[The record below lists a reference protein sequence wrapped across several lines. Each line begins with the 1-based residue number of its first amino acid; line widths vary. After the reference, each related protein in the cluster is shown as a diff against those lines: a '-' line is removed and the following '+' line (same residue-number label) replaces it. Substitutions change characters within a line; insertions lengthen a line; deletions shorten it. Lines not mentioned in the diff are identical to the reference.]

1 MNVFPK
7 EAPIYGGGKIIVELY
22 NELPT
27 EGSSYFLVFKGS
39 QQRHTICADPTWN
52 NSFLQLCA
60 AVPSHA
66 TAEEVELSAY
76 VSSGIGVV
84 RVASTDFQYEN
95 DSAQQ
100 MAAFL
105 LGSVDNLKDLGN
117 CGERFHLAP
126 RDQTDLDERLTAAF
140 KTFQLPQCWSMMGTD
155 LRGTE
160 AAERLLHF
168 SARLGLTQLTTHF
181 LTLPGSQ
188 VALSSQNHERLLPE
202 ELAFKNGFH
211 DLGQLLQ
218 YYRKQSTVFHPYKAV
233 LEQKEERQPL
243 VITTDIKRSSREI
256 ENDIQELMK
265 KKLYLSDLESDDGD
279 SENMK
284 ELNTTKNGNLFQDL
298 SSKLKDVHMFNTAN
312 RSASLPRQ
320 VFRNQAPRYQG
331 RVLEDNLRRIRD
343 IHEGIQRLREL
354 NTKQI
359 VVHSTKNGPARLS
372 NSCPALYMTSGDETS
387 IHLDGA
393 SITMRNIQHRRTS
406 LSSNSHSL
414 DSTFIESFNVKIH
427 VNDLTPAPSQEF
439 LNLCSPLSESDCSHS
454 GKLLYDG
461 SNISKKSNIGGT
473 ASKRLAKRSN
483 KKTPTRRQSW
493 SSLGAVESP
502 EDEGKQLIQRRWSLS
517 SLDSDTEDAFCKSNS
532 TSSFRSKNSRMY
544 HASRNSNLSQVPR
557 EKIRNFSDGNC
568 EESLLSKSSKQSASV
583 PSIGCS
589 AADAKENVEPQ
600 KTHSV
605 GSLSSSA
612 KNFLVSFRSHP
623 LQKSLSTP
631 TITVEDG
638 VNDQA
643 KEDTNNRQSVQMNSA
658 TADSDEDKVFVKRKK
673 RSSIFFKK
681 KPDKHKSKEG
691 KKMAHQYFAYS
702 MSSTPCDVCLKP
714 LNKKQGLKCENC
726 LVVVHDSACKD
737 QVIDCNKF
745 KLQRAQSKSNY
756 VSLTSASSVNGNTS
770 RLPHYPNRYL
780 HLVRPLSQS
789 MVHLAN
795 QNKGSLPNSK
805 FNFTVSHSNIPP
817 LGEAASRSS
826 FVNINKMFSEEKDGD
841 GGYELHSNMMEIN
854 SASMES
860 LDEGAAEIS
869 DLEDNQIL
877 KLTEE
882 EPETWNATVDK
893 KVIKKLKDRE
903 IKRQEAIYELII
915 TEKHHC
921 LTLEIMQKVYA
932 QGMMKE
938 LNAPRETVDRLF
950 PCLGDLVELH
960 KAFLH
965 RLRER
970 QKEGPVIEVISDIL
984 AEQFHDQKAEQM
996 KVAYGQFCSQHIESL
1011 NMYKEMLKSDRKF
1024 QNFIKKCKNKRLC
1037 KTRGV
1042 PECLLLVTQRITK
1055 YILIIESLMK
1065 AAKENK
1071 EEQETLETIMRHLKN
1086 IISSVDV
1093 QVADKEKEIRLLEIF
1108 NRMDAKTTI
1117 FYRGKK
1123 FKKSDLLA
1131 CNRKL
1136 RKEGPMTWRSPRGK
1150 TIDVTAVLLSDF
1162 IFFLH
1167 ENNQKLF
1174 FASLENKPG
1183 IVSLQKL
1190 LARKKAGQDS
1200 CGIYLISSNPNEPEM
1215 IELFCKTPKDQ
1226 KAWMEAIREAI
1237 DLCPDEDEGV
1247 PSETEEERKLEAAK
1261 AARVK
1266 QLTSLLHEKDQ
1277 SIAHICEDRMRILVD
1292 LLEMVGIEAE
1302 QYENVK
1308 YSHLVENP
1316 PGKESKE
1323 LISSAINSASR
1334 LASNLYTSGT
1344 NLSRSVSSAGERQS
1358 DTYVSPLLP
1367 KRAETFGGFDNPT
1380 KEQVVPV
1387 VKVPA
1392 FKRKLLHLKEHTEL
1406 SILPSK
1412 SKMEDINLGESLE
1425 TALQNFGLQ
1434 TSLSVIGKVPSIC
1447 GSPDKQHSKKQLL
1460 SPSFIQHA
1468 SFPPFKEV
1476 NSEIVSLTTTPLL
1489 MTQGKEQLMQI
1500 VELAHHLNTVVCAV
1514 THLSS
1519 SYESTKVQLA
1529 ETDYK
1534 LTKLTKEKEVRDK
1547 KSMYRPEHQLE
1558 ELRNLQKQL
1567 NHDRSAWQQEKAQA
1581 ESSLKAQ
1588 REELEKLQ
1596 EQLKTEQMDVTHQRE
1611 LLYRKLDALQK
1622 QGIILSPSH
1631 NVVNLNSCNTR
1642 DSDAKDEQHSGTAI
1656 SESIHPSAN
1665 DFSHRRTV
1673 SYDLGQ
1679 DRSEE
1684 HIPYVSSGSSSAAPS
1699 HRIDS
1704 KNRPALNI
1712 GGGAGTGKVVPLHLS
1727 NSATN
1732 MQKRQSVAVQPVK
1745 QQLPLKLA
1753 NTHSANGATIAVS
1766 QAGPQQVLPMKLAL
1780 GSLQP
1785 GAQTLNAAEG
1795 KNAAPKR
1802 SHSAASSPSSTLTTP
1817 VHVRGGSS
1825 PALVQSTSP
1834 TNTTISPKYKAE
1846 NSILHHLKLASEK
1859 TKNKK
1864 DDSNKEIFC

>member
-1 MNVFPK
+1 
-7 EAPIYGGGKIIVELY
+7 
-22 NELPT
+22 
-27 EGSSYFLVFKGS
+27 
-39 QQRHTICADPTWN
+39 
-52 NSFLQLCA
+52 
-60 AVPSHA
+60 
-66 TAEEVELSAY
+66 
-76 VSSGIGVV
+76 
-84 RVASTDFQYEN
+84 
-95 DSAQQ
+95 

-105 LGSVDNLKDLGN
+105 LGSVGNLKDLGD
-117 CGERFHLAP
+117 CSEPP

-140 KTFQLPQCWSMMGTD
+140 KTFQLPPCWSMMGTD

-233 LEQKEERQPL
+233 LEQKEEKQPL
-243 VITTDIKRSSREI
+243 VITTDIKRSTKEI

-265 KKLYLSDLESDDGD
+265 KKLYLSDLESDDCD

-284 ELNTTKNGNLFQDL
+284 ELNTTKNGNLFHDL
-298 SSKLKDVHMFNTAN
+298 SSKLKDVHMFNTSN

-544 HASRNSNLSQVPR
+544 HCSRNINLSQVPR

-612 KNFLVSFRSHP
+612 KNFLVSFRNHP

-691 KKMAHQYFAYS
+691 KKAHQYFAYS

-756 VSLTSASSVNGNTS
+756 VSLTSASSLNGT
-770 RLPHYPNRYL
+770 
-780 HLVRPLSQS
+780 QT
-789 MVHLAN
+789 N
-795 QNKGSLPNSK
+795 QHKGSLPNSR

-826 FVNINKMFSEEKDGD
+826 FVNINKMLSEEKDGD
-841 GGYELHSNMMEIN
+841 GSYELHSNMMEIN

-877 KLTEE
+877 RITEE

-893 KVIKKLKDRE
+893 KVIKKLKDKE

-932 QGMMKE
+932 QGMMRE
-938 LNAPRETVDRLF
+938 LNAPRETVDKLF

-1200 CGIYLISSNPNEPEM
+1200 CGIYLISSNPSEPEM

-1302 QYENVK
+1302 QFENVR

-1323 LISSAINSASR
+1323 LISSAINCASR

-1447 GSPDKQHSKKQLL
+1447 SSPDKQHSKKQLL

-1547 KSMYRPEHQLE
+1547 KSIYRPEHQLE

-1596 EQLKTEQMDVTHQRE
+1596 EQLKVEQMDVTHQRE

-1642 DSDAKDEQHSGTAI
+1642 DSDIKDELHSGTAA
-1656 SESIHPSAN
+1656 SDSIHPAAT

-1679 DRSEE
+1679 DRSNEE

-1712 GGGAGTGKVVPLHLS
+1712 GVGGAGTGKIVPLHLS

-1766 QAGPQQVLPMKLAL
+1766 QGGPQQVLPMKLAL
-1780 GSLQP
+1780 GTLQP
-1785 GAQTLNAAEG
+1785 GAQTLSAAEG

-1834 TNTTISPKYKAE
+1834 TNSTISPKYKAE

-1859 TKNKK
+1859 TNNKK

>member
-1 MNVFPK
+1 MSTTAK
-7 EAPIYGGGKIIVELY
+7 
-22 NELPT
+22 
-27 EGSSYFLVFKGS
+27 
-39 QQRHTICADPTWN
+39 R
-52 NSFLQLCA
+52 NSA
-60 AVPSHA
+60 KSGPS
-66 TAEEVELSAY
+66 
-76 VSSGIGVV
+76 
-84 RVASTDFQYEN
+84 
-95 DSAQQ
+95 
-100 MAAFL
+100 
-105 LGSVDNLKDLGN
+105 
-117 CGERFHLAP
+117 
-126 RDQTDLDERLTAAF
+126 
-140 KTFQLPQCWSMMGTD
+140 
-155 LRGTE
+155 
-160 AAERLLHF
+160 
-168 SARLGLTQLTTHF
+168 
-181 LTLPGSQ
+181 
-188 VALSSQNHERLLPE
+188 
-202 ELAFKNGFH
+202 
-211 DLGQLLQ
+211 
-218 YYRKQSTVFHPYKAV
+218 
-233 LEQKEERQPL
+233 
-243 VITTDIKRSSREI
+243 
-256 ENDIQELMK
+256 
-265 KKLYLSDLESDDGD
+265 
-279 SENMK
+279 
-284 ELNTTKNGNLFQDL
+284 
-298 SSKLKDVHMFNTAN
+298 
-312 RSASLPRQ
+312 
-320 VFRNQAPRYQG
+320 
-331 RVLEDNLRRIRD
+331 
-343 IHEGIQRLREL
+343 
-354 NTKQI
+354 
-359 VVHSTKNGPARLS
+359 RLS

-387 IHLDGA
+387 VCLDGA

-427 VNDLTPAPSQEF
+427 VNDLTPAASQEF
-439 LNLCSPLSESDCSHS
+439 LNLCSPLSESDCSS
-454 GKLLYDG
+454 KLLYDG
-461 SNISKKSNIGGT
+461 SNIGKKCNIGGT

-483 KKTPTRRQSW
+483 KKAPTRRQSW

-532 TSSFRSKNSRMY
+532 TASFRSKTARMY
-544 HASRNSNLSQVPR
+544 HVPRSNNLSEVPR

-583 PSIGCS
+583 PSIGVS
-589 AADAKENVEPQ
+589 STDAKENVEPQ

-605 GSLSSSA
+605 GSLSSTA

-638 VNDQA
+638 VNDKA
-643 KEDTNNRQSVQMNSA
+643 KEDNSNRQSLCTMHPLPLHDLSPQMHESLDGDENTPEMQQLSLTLVRDVQMNSA

-691 KKMAHQYFAYS
+691 KKMAHQYFTYS
-702 MSSTPCDVCLKP
+702 VPSTTCDVCLKP

-756 VSLTSASSVNGNTS
+756 VSLTSSSSVNGNPTA
-770 RLPHYPNRYL
+770 H
-780 HLVRPLSQS
+780 HG
-789 MVHLAN
+789 
-795 QNKGSLPNSK
+795 KGSLPNSR
-805 FNFTVSHSNIPP
+805 FNFTASHSNIPP

-826 FVNINKMFSEEKDGD
+826 FININKMFSEEKDGD
-841 GGYELHSNMMEIN
+841 AGYELHSNMTEIN

-877 KLTEE
+877 KLIEE

-938 LNAPRETVDRLF
+938 LNVPRETVDRLF
-950 PCLGDLVELH
+950 PCLIDLVDLH
-960 KAFLH
+960 KAFLL

-1037 KTRGV
+1037 KTRGI

-1065 AAKENK
+1065 AAKDNK
-1071 EEQETLETIMRHLKN
+1071 EEQETLETIMGHLKN

-1108 NRMDAKTTI
+1108 NRMDAKTTL

-1123 FKKSDLLA
+1123 FKKTDLLA

-1150 TIDVTAVLLSDF
+1150 TVDVIAVLLSDF

-1261 AARVK
+1261 AARIK
-1266 QLTSLLHEKDQ
+1266 QLTSLLCEKDH
-1277 SIAHICEDRMRILVD
+1277 SIAQVCEERMHILVD
-1292 LLEMVGIEAE
+1292 LWEMVGIEAE

-1316 PGKESKE
+1316 PGKETKE

-1358 DTYVSPLLP
+1358 ETYVSPLLP

-1387 VKVPA
+1387 VKVPV

-1412 SKMEDINLGESLE
+1412 SKMEDIHLGESLE
-1425 TALQNFGLQ
+1425 SALQNFGLQ

-1447 GSPDKQHSKKQLL
+1447 GSPDKHNRKQLL
-1460 SPSFIQHA
+1460 SPSFVQHA
-1468 SFPPFKEV
+1468 TSFPPFREI
-1476 NSEIVSLTTTPLL
+1476 NSEIMSLTTTPLL
-1489 MTQGKEQLMQI
+1489 VTQGKEQLMQI
-1500 VELAHHLNTVVCAV
+1500 VELAHHLNTVLCAV
-1514 THLSS
+1514 SHLSS

-1529 ETDYK
+1529 ESDYK
-1534 LTKLTKEKEVRDK
+1534 LSKLTKEKEVRDK

-1567 NHDRSAWQQEKAQA
+1567 NHDRSAWQQEKAQY
-1581 ESSLKAQ
+1581 ESSIKSQ

-1596 EQLKTEQMDVTHQRE
+1596 EQLKVEQMDVTHQRE

-1642 DSDAKDEQHSGTAI
+1642 DSDVKDEFHTVATV
-1656 SESIHPSAN
+1656 SENIHPAAT

-1679 DRSEE
+1679 DRSNDD

-1704 KNRPALNI
+1704 KNRPSLNI
-1712 GGGAGTGKVVPLHLS
+1712 CVGTGGKVVPLHLS

-1753 NTHSANGATIAVS
+1753 NTHSANGAVVPLS
-1766 QAGPQQVLPMKLAL
+1766 QGGPQQVLPMKLAL

-1785 GAQTLNAAEG
+1785 GTQTLNSAEG

-1825 PALVQSTSP
+1825 PALVQTTSP
-1834 TNTTISPKYKAE
+1834 TNATVSPKYKAE
-1846 NSILHHLKLASEK
+1846 NSILHHLKLANEK